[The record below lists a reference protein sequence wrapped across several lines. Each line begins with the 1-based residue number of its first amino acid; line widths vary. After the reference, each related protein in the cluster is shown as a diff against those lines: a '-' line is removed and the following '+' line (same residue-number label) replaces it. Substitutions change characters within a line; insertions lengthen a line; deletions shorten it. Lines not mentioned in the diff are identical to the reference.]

1 MGVETAILGAA
12 GIGAG
17 ASLLSG
23 KQGADAA
30 KAAGSAQERAALAG
44 VQVQRDTAVQS
55 RIDAYP
61 WALAGAQALYAYMG
75 ELGVPMPQTPILPDL
90 NSGPFAANTA
100 STAGK
105 AAKNALDP
113 RATRASDIQNIYGQ
127 YLGRRPTE
135 AEAAPWLTAGK
146 LKTLQKTVKK
156 SAEGQAFK
164 SANGVPLGPY
174 QDPNAPGTFQSP
186 ANMAMT
192 PKLGFRETPG
202 YQFAVQEGE
211 RGVVNNLG
219 ALGMRNSGAALKAL
233 TRFRQG
239 MADQEYGT
247 YMNRL
252 SGAAG
257 MGQTQT
263 ANTNAMM
270 GQAAQGISQGM
281 GDAGAARGSG
291 YVGASNAWSGA
302 LGGVANTAGNAL
314 GWMSYMNK

>member
-1 MGVETAILGAA
+1 MAIGTGAAILGAA
-12 GIGAG
+12 AIGGG

-23 KQGADAA
+23 KMGSDAAGNAADA
-30 KAAGSAQERAALAG
+30 QTQAALAG
-44 VQVQRDTAVQS
+44 VKVQRDAAVQS

-90 NSGPFAANTA
+90 NAGPFAAGAA
-100 STAGK
+100 SGGGK
-105 AAKNALDP
+105 SQDP
-113 RATRASDIQNIYGQ
+113 RASRASEVQNLYGK
-127 YLGRRPTE
+127 YLGRRATE
-135 AEAAPWLTAGK
+135 AELSPWLTAGK
-146 LKTLQKTVKK
+146 LGDLKKTVKK
-156 SAEGQAFK
+156 STEGQAFK
-164 SANGVPLGPY
+164 DAHGVPLGPY
-174 QDPNAPGTFQSP
+174 QDPSAPGTFQSP
-186 ANMAMT
+186 AQMPMT

-202 YQFAVQEGE
+202 YQFAVSEGE
-211 RGVVNNLG
+211 KGVVNNLG

-239 MADQEYGT
+239 IADQEYGT

-263 ANTNAMM
+263 TNTNAMM
-270 GQAAQGISQGM
+270 GQAAQGISQGY

-291 YVGASNAWSGA
+291 YVGSANAWGGA
-302 LGGVANTAGNAL
+302 LGNVANTAGNAL
-314 GWMSYMNK
+314 GWMAYRG